1 MPLCCH
7 SAALQGHT
15 CAHYPAVLLPPMT
28 SMSPRS
34 MTFKD
39 DEFTPACVKDHL
51 PWAIRQAASLLGNLN
66 FTKNLPS
73 LVGPGPPGW
82 DSTALP
88 GRTVLKSLQW
98 KIEPVSGCLLEIS
111 TSRPEESNGSQ
122 FSWKFSHCQQRSSPQ
137 TICKVPSNTPGG
149 WMLAIPPETMLCPF
163 PITQVWR
170 TDCQGNFRAK
180 FSVQSSKKVP
190 ESCWW

>member
-1 MPLCCH
+1 MWRKSQSFTRPHKSAARIWTLSDKLTEKNQHPRENVIASSPYSMPLCCH
-7 SAALQGHT
+7 SAALQGHA
-15 CAHYPAVLLPPMT
+15 CAHYPAFLLPLMT
-28 SMSPRS
+28 SVSPRS

-39 DEFTPACVKDHL
+39 DEFTPACLKDHP

-73 LVGPGPPGW
+73 WVGPGPPGW

-111 TSRPEESNGSQ
+111 TSRLEESNGSQ
-122 FSWKFSHCQQRSSPQ
+122 FSWSFLTVSKDPRL
-137 TICKVPSNTPGG
+137 N
-149 WMLAIPPETMLCPF
+149 L
-163 PITQVWR
+163 
-170 TDCQGNFRAK
+170 
-180 FSVQSSKKVP
+180 QSSI
-190 ESCWW
+190 